1 MSKHRRRTITIVIT
15 DTWTIRWGD
24 APVMVDAIATT
35 QSQQIHIM
43 NKENRM
49 TAFEN
54 ATKFFTACEAP
65 EGWAGCQPYVAE
77 GATFTAQSEPLVEVK
92 TVQAY
97 CDWMYGLATVTAP
110 GATYDLHASAYDE
123 KIRTAIF
130 FATYHAKHTGEGGP
144 VPPTYKETH
153 SHYVYFLTMN
163 DENKVAR
170 MVKVWNAPWA
180 MRELGWL

>member
-43 NKENRM
+43 NKETRM

-144 VPPTYKETH
+144 VPPTHKETH